1 MESTAALLEWLC
13 ALGIVTVVTKV
24 IGMCRIGCANSSA
37 GGGGK
42 ERPGCGKAEA
52 PREQLGS
59 LSDMWVL
66 GQTTWKTFIRHPV
79 TFLQEEDSS

>member
-13 ALGIVTVVTKV
+13 ALGIVTVVTNL
-24 IGMCRIGCANSSA
+24 IGMCGTGCANGLA

-42 ERPGCGKAEA
+42 EGPCYGQAEA
-52 PREQLGS
+52 PGEKLGS

-66 GQTTWKTFIRHPV
+66 YQTTWKTFIRHPV
-79 TFLQEEDSS
+79 TFLQEENSS